1 MVSLVDFQTSYN
13 AMSEFFRVG
22 HYFDQQDAERTR
34 TEQLERQKQEQ
45 RYLGSLLRLTGMR
58 LYEFNY
64 KTGECRE
71 VGTETKLELDV
82 TSGQPV
88 TRRSAKVQWNP
99 DCVYL
104 QALNHRNAIRKLVK
118 AGYVKMVKHDG
129 KGPHVEDR

>member
-1 MVSLVDFQTSYN
+1 
-13 AMSEFFRVG
+13 
-22 HYFDQQDAERTR
+22 
-34 TEQLERQKQEQ
+34 
-45 RYLGSLLRLTGMR
+45 MR

-118 AGYVKMVKHDG
+118 AGYVKMVQHDG

>member
-1 MVSLVDFQTSYN
+1 
-13 AMSEFFRVG
+13 MSEFFRVG

-45 RYLGSLLRLTGMR
+45 RYLGSLLRLPGVR

-82 TSGQPV
+82 TNGQPV

>member
-1 MVSLVDFQTSYN
+1 
-13 AMSEFFRVG
+13 MSEFFRVG

-45 RYLGSLLRLTGMR
+45 RYLGSLLRLPGMR

-118 AGYVKMVKHDG
+118 VGYVKMVKHDG

>member
-45 RYLGSLLRLTGMR
+45 RYLGSLLRLPGMR

-88 TRRSAKVQWNP
+88 TRRSAK
-99 DCVYL
+99 
-104 QALNHRNAIRKLVK
+104 
-118 AGYVKMVKHDG
+118 
-129 KGPHVEDR
+129 GPVESRLRLFTGPQPPQRYTQVG